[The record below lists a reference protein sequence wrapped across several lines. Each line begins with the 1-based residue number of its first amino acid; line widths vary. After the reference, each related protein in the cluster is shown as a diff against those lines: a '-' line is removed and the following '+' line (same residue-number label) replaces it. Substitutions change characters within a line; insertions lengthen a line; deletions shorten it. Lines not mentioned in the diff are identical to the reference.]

1 MSKIAPCLRS
11 DGTTEEAATLYTSL
25 FPNSRIN
32 GVSRSPADNPS
43 TLDGAVLTVDF
54 TLDGQAGPS
63 QTANP
68 APRRSR
74 PYGCCPRHGGDAA
87 DDEDRC
93 REAA

>member
-1 MSKIAPCLRS
+1 MARAIGQGTQIQYDRGGIVMSKVAPCLRS

-54 TLDGQAGPS
+54 TLDGQAG
-63 QTANP
+63 
-68 APRRSR
+68 RS
-74 PYGCCPRHGGDAA
+74 
-87 DDEDRC
+87 
-93 REAA
+93 

>member
-54 TLDGQAGPS
+54 TLHGQAGRS

-74 PYGCCPRHGGDAA
+74 P
-87 DDEDRC
+87 
-93 REAA
+93 